1 MVEEGNQTNK
11 DLENVVEAM
20 KKKLN
25 EVQEHNEIQRSEITK
40 SYEERLN
47 IMNEQIEENIK

>member
-1 MVEEGNQTNK
+1 MVKEGNQTNK

-25 EVQEHNEIQRSEITK
+25 EVQEHNDIQRSEITK

>member
-11 DLENVVEAM
+11 DLENVIEAM

-47 IMNEQIEENIK
+47 IMNE

>member
-11 DLENVVEAM
+11 DLENVIEAM